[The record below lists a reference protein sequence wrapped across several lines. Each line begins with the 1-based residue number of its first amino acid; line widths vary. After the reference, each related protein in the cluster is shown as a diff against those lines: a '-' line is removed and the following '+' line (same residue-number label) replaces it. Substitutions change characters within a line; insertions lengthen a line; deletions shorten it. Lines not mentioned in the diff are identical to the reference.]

1 MAVRTEDEKCPCS
14 LGNHWK
20 CLQVHQRRQADL
32 VTYKKDTW
40 VMVNPEELAG
50 WYHVKAGLQDEDGS
64 FSGNLIKDAPETS
77 AKGKG
82 V

>member
-1 MAVRTEDEKCPCS
+1 M
-14 LGNHWK
+14 
-20 CLQVHQRRQADL
+20 
-32 VTYKKDTW
+32 TYKKDTW
-40 VMVNPEELAG
+40 VMVNPDELAG

>member
-1 MAVRTEDEKCPCS
+1 
-14 LGNHWK
+14 
-20 CLQVHQRRQADL
+20 

-40 VMVNPEELAG
+40 VM
-50 WYHVKAGLQDEDGS
+50 DEDGS